1 MTPAKI
7 SCRLTHISA
16 WICKYARAAATAIL
30 FVLLLSAI
38 PARAAVGF
46 VDYSGAKG
54 AVALTPYL
62 EYLTDE
68 SGRLNIERV
77 FTQENQ
83 SRFSPLSAGLPLNL
97 RGTLWLRFTLPPAP
111 AGLETPF
118 LRLDLG
124 RDAPAGAVL
133 YMPDGNVNASLT
145 TWIPQSPVEKNIFV
159 LQLLGFSQ
167 QAQMPVTIYIKI
179 PGAVGLWFAPQLLIT
194 QETSLK
200 DMSGASILEML
211 AVFWS
216 WLLSPSSSLV
226 YVVLGAL
233 TVWCLARAF
242 RRGGE
247 WRLWTAV
254 FSVLALLAGMVPM
267 PYAPAGKIPLQA
279 LLNVVVPGLCFILL
293 IHVGRHLLYPGGRK
307 SGRGGFLAALSLLGV
322 LLPVLPLIPGLS
334 GLLRIMPLWPV
345 LAVLPALAC
354 LGAVAGKT
362 PGARRYTLSCLI
374 LALGG
379 VLAWLAAGRPA
390 PSPAMVQAPL
400 WASAVFVFLVGVSH
414 MRERP
419 RQAVPEEA
427 PGEDGVEILRL
438 NDLVSEE
445 TMDDLLPPL
454 AGDFEPEGHPIAGA
468 GLAFGAVASEREPG
482 PEPES
487 EIVETP
493 AAASGLGFLAMSG
506 PEELSGRAP
515 EHKENKRYALK
526 LVPKLAAVD
535 IPAKMPEHGP
545 AGFAAYLPET
555 APAEAGPA
563 PTGTG
568 FALAEEGPLIELK
581 DIVADNEAHLATAG
595 GMADEAAS
603 SSTPEATP
611 AFEDAP
617 VVVEAAHP
625 APELPELE
633 PAPEP
638 SGLALGSEPAPE
650 FKPELAPE
658 APSFVETAD
667 SAPVTAATALV
678 DAELG
683 AEPAA
688 AVQYEEADESAEIS
702 ERVEN
707 TETAPP
713 WRRPVGGLKK
723 GIDLLGDLIRHGDA
737 QDQAE
742 LARKEP
748 VLVGPDLIK
757 GQLAAA
763 QWAGRAQEVADAALP
778 PETEPQP
785 EFAEK
790 GFVAAEAGASEQSS
804 RVEPGIDALSG
815 AAQLSAPGIDFE
827 DMVDETAHA
836 DVLWSDGGVAGQEGA
851 SPAASF
857 ENGQLTS
864 QADAWKLSDMGHH
877 GSAPREEAMPPS
889 RADVMAARAA
899 SGPSTTAQSLAA
911 AEADLQVSLG
921 ALQALLES
929 PGRSGQDLY
938 QAVREQSQA
947 ILAAGYKIA
956 DQVRQTPVAGQMEP
970 EAQPL
975 DDLPEDSGGENREE
989 VFDLQLVLI
998 NAHEAVRGEAERKN
1012 LALSWFMPPHLPLL
1026 YLGDPIRLQD
1036 VLRRLLDSAVA
1047 ATDKGSVQL
1056 AVRRVP
1062 DSTDPGHLIFSV
1074 ADSARGEDAARR
1086 NPLALKQ
1093 AWSLAAASGGGLN
1106 VESMPGQGSTVAFTM
1121 RLKRPADDLYG
1132 SLPGLDGDTAMLHLH
1147 SGGMESLSIISRQEN
1162 HILVVDEQA
1171 TNRQLIA
1178 FFLGNLPYRIVE
1190 AKSLDEAMAIYA
1202 QRPTGLVIL
1211 DSQLEGL
1218 EVPEAL
1224 RRLHGVDNSLKLSPV
1239 PVVALIQDYD
1249 EIAAMLGAGCKGT
1262 LRKPLSR
1269 KRVRDLVQTL
1279 LPRDDALEAEE
1290 AAASALESGGAD
1302 RADGL
1307 KEPVKGSPEDY
1318 VSHLEFSILE
1328 ESGETAAP
1336 VEHSAQDAGLDSPA
1350 LDAPPHA
1357 GPEQAAAAAREPERN
1372 IMAGLDFLHLGAS
1385 ALRTEAEPA
1394 AKGDQG
1400 GAKEPAPERLVFDSV
1415 QSERAR
1421 LEKDKTPAPVV
1432 GRSRWLSGFL
1442 DAAGKVAGAVAA
1454 QGKQSPEIAREE
1466 QERLEPFPLDAQSL
1480 KTAPPEQLERIPLVL
1495 DSLDAALWAAKHG
1508 LAEENCLAV
1517 SRACLHL
1524 AEIADR
1530 HNLTN
1535 LDRIA
1540 RCVDRAAQANDLE
1553 AVHDLLSELEASV
1566 GRNRR
1571 QIETALE

>member
-16 WICKYARAAATAIL
+16 WICKYARAAAPTIL
-30 FVLLLSAI
+30 FVLLLSTI

-54 AVALTPYL
+54 AVPLAPYL
-62 EYLTDE
+62 EYLADE

-133 YMPDGNVNASLT
+133 YMPDGNINAALT

-194 QETSLK
+194 QEASLK
-200 DMSGASILEML
+200 DMPGASILEML

-226 YVVLGAL
+226 YVVLGVL

-293 IHVGRHLLYPGGRK
+293 IHVGRHLLYSGGRK

-362 PGARRYTLSCLI
+362 PGARRYMFSCLI

-400 WASAVFVFLVGVSH
+400 WASAVFVFWVGVTH
-414 MRERP
+414 VRERP
-419 RQAVPEEA
+419 RQAVPEET
-427 PGEDGVEILRL
+427 PGEDGIEVLRL

-454 AGDFEPEGHPIAGA
+454 ADSYEPEEHPVAGD
-468 GLAFGAVASEREPG
+468 GLAFGAAASEREPG
-482 PEPES
+482 PEPEPGPEF
-487 EIVETP
+487 EIVEPP
-493 AAASGLGFLAMSG
+493 AAASGLSFLSMSG
-506 PEELSGRAP
+506 PEESPGRAP
-515 EHKENKRYALK
+515 EQKENKRYALK

-535 IPAKMPEHGP
+535 IPAKMPEHGST
-545 AGFAAYLPET
+545 GFAAWLPET
-555 APAEAGPA
+555 PPAEAGLA
-563 PTGTG
+563 STGTG
-568 FALAEEGPLIELK
+568 LALAEEEPLIELK
-581 DIVADNEAHLATAG
+581 DIVADNEAHLTMAG
-595 GMADEAAS
+595 GMADEAA
-603 SSTPEATP
+603 P
-611 AFEDAP
+611 
-617 VVVEAAHP
+617 P
-625 APELPELE
+625 APERPGFE

-638 SGLALGSEPAPE
+638 PGTELGPEPAPE
-650 FKPELAPE
+650 FKLELAPE
-658 APSFVETAD
+658 APSFAEAAD
-667 SAPVTAATALV
+667 SAPVTAAVALV
-678 DAELG
+678 DAESG
-683 AEPAA
+683 AEPTAA
-688 AVQYEEADESAEIS
+688 AQYEEAEERAEVMAG
-702 ERVEN
+702 VE
-707 TETAPP
+707 TVEAAPP

-737 QDQAE
+737 QDQTE
-742 LARKEP
+742 LTQKEP
-748 VLVGPDLIK
+748 VLVGPDLLK

-763 QWAGRAQEVADAALP
+763 QWAGRAQEVADGALTP
-778 PETEPQP
+778 GTESQP
-785 EFAEK
+785 EFAES
-790 GFVAAEAGASEQSS
+790 GFVAEAGASEESP
-804 RVEPGIDALSG
+804 RVEPDVDAFSG
-815 AAQLSAPGIDFE
+815 AAQLSTPGIDFE

-836 DVLWSDGGVAGQEGA
+836 DALWSDGDVAGQGDA
-851 SPAASF
+851 SSAASL
-857 ENGQLTS
+857 ENDQLAS
-864 QADAWKLSDMGHH
+864 QTDAWKLSDMGHH

-889 RADVMAARAA
+889 RADVMAARAT

-956 DQVRQTPVAGQMEP
+956 DQVRQTSGPGQTEP

-975 DDLPEDSGGENREE
+975 DDLSEDGGGENREE

-1026 YLGDPIRLQD
+1026 YLGDPPRLQE

-1086 NPLALKQ
+1086 SPLALKQ

-1147 SGGMESLSIISRQEN
+1147 SGGTESLSIISRQEN

-1239 PVVALIQDYD
+1239 PVVALIQDHD
-1249 EIAAMLGAGCKGT
+1249 AIAAMLGAGCKGT

-1290 AAASALESGGAD
+1290 AAASALEPGGAD
-1302 RADGL
+1302 RDEGP

-1328 ESGETAAP
+1328 ESGESGAV
-1336 VEHSAQDAGLDSPA
+1336 VENSAQDAGLDSPV

-1357 GPEQAAAAAREPERN
+1357 GPEQTAASAREPERN

-1385 ALRTEAEPA
+1385 ALRTEAESV
-1394 AKGDQG
+1394 AKDDRNV
-1400 GAKEPAPERLVFDSV
+1400 AKEPGPEKLGFDSV

-1421 LEKDKTPAPVV
+1421 LEKDKAPAPVV

-1442 DAAGKVAGAVAA
+1442 DAAGKVAGAVAP

-1480 KTAPPEQLERIPLVL
+1480 KTAPPEQLDRIPRVL
-1495 DSLDAALWAAKHG
+1495 DSLDAALWDAKHG

-1571 QIETALE
+1571 QIKTALE